1 MDYYNNERYVWD
13 LAYLSPNEYY
23 KFVTTGKYPLDIPNP
38 PKPPVIEKKP
48 EELGKKKDSD
58 AEQSADDKCS

>member
-1 MDYYNNERYVWD
+1 MAN
-13 LAYLSPNEYY
+13 LSSNEYY
-23 KFVTTGKYPLDIPNP
+23 KFVMTGKYPLDISNP

-58 AEQSADDKCS
+58 VEKSADDKSS